1 MAQVVTVNEA
11 FLLVTGRGEQIGWK
25 WLDAGGASPPNS
37 TSTTARPEQAQ
48 WRGITSA
55 EMYGRVRAMAAALSA
70 WGIAKGDRVAL
81 ISENRW
87 EWPVVDFAVLA
98 LGAVDVPLYLT
109 LTAEQ
114 VCYMLRD
121 SGAKVAVVSSREQAE
136 KVRAASELVDL
147 PALERLVVMDEQ
159 PTAQNQDV
167 RRKVAPVETPIPS
180 GNDKQEKPAV
190 PIMHMGELL
199 KDAAVMQVRDA
210 EFDSRV
216 RAVQPEDLATI
227 IYTSG
232 TTGEPK
238 GVMLTHGNLASN
250 FSVSTVPFGFNET
263 DSCISFLP
271 LSHVTARHLDY
282 ALMCDGATLAYCP
295 KFDLLPAAM
304 KAVQPTIFVAVPR
317 VYEKIRQ
324 GVEGKSHGAKKAILN
339 WALEVGRKYRVETFA
354 GNKPPRPRWILPTL
368 IVGILIVLLNTHF
381 SGLNKHLRETIA
393 ILVVALDVFLLI
405 EWLTGPLCWRLADK
419 LVFSKIRAA
428 FGGRVKIFVAGGA
441 PLGMD
446 TAGWFADVGI
456 RILEGYGLTET
467 SPVIALNYPQAAR
480 IGTVGK
486 LIPGVEVRFA
496 ADGEVEV
503 RGPNVFPGYWN
514 KPQETAESFT
524 PDGWLKTGDIG
535 AIDTDGFL
543 SITDRKKELLKTSG
557 GKLIAPQ
564 PIENRL
570 KAHSLV
576 GNAALVGDK
585 HKFACVLISPNFAAL
600 EGWARVHNITA
611 ASNEPD
617 RTALVRNPAVIA
629 RYQRIVDEVNATLAP
644 YETMKRMAVVD
655 REWSVEGDEL
665 TPSMKLKRRVVE
677 KKHAAEIAE
686 FYKDEAT
693 AAAG

>member
-1 MAQVVTVNEA
+1 MAQVATVNEA
-11 FLLVTGRGEQIGWK
+11 FLLVTRRGEQVGWR
-25 WLDAGGASPPNS
+25 WLDTGG
-37 TSTTARPEQAQ
+37 T

-55 EMYGRVRAMAAALSA
+55 EMYGRVRALAKALAA
-70 WGIAKGDRVAL
+70 WGVGKGDRVAL

-87 EWPVVDFAVLA
+87 EWPVVDFATLA
-98 LGAVDVPLYLT
+98 LGAIDVPLYLT

-114 VCYMLRD
+114 VGYMLRD
-121 SGAKVAVVSSREQAE
+121 SGAKVAIVSSWEQAE
-136 KVRAASELVDL
+136 KIRAAGEL
-147 PALERLVVMDEQ
+147 PKLERLVVMD
-159 PTAQNQDV
+159 
-167 RRKVAPVETPIPS
+167 PIPQDGMGHPDFS
-180 GNDKQEKPAV
+180 GWKISVTQ
-190 PIMHMGELL
+190 MSELL
-199 KDAAVMQVRDA
+199 RNADEMQARDA
-210 EFDSRV
+210 EFDAQT
-216 RAVQPEDLATI
+216 RAVRPEDLATI

-250 FSVSTVPFGFNET
+250 FSVSTIPFGFNET

-282 ALMCDGATLAYCP
+282 ALMCDAAVIAYCP

-339 WALEVGRKYRVETFA
+339 WALGIGQKYRDVTLR
-354 GNKPPRPRWILPTL
+354 GGKPTRPGWILPVL
-368 IVGILIVLLNTHF
+368 MAGIVVVLANTVF
-381 SGLNKHLRETIA
+381 GYLLGRHLREAIA
-393 ILVVALDVFLLI
+393 LLVLLLDLFLLA
-405 EWLTGPLCWRLADK
+405 EWMVGPICWRLADK

-428 FGGRVKIFVAGGA
+428 FGGKVNYYISGGA

-467 SPVIALNYPQAAR
+467 SPVVALNYPEAAK

-486 LIPGVEVRFA
+486 RLSGVQVRFA
-496 ADGEVEV
+496 DDGEVEIK
-503 RGPNVFPGYWN
+503 GPLVFQGYWN

-535 AIDTDGFL
+535 AMDADGFL

-564 PIENRL
+564 PIENKL
-570 KAHSLV
+570 KAHNLV

-600 EGWARVHNITA
+600 EGWAKVHNIAET
-611 ASNEPD
+611 D
-617 RTALVRNPAVIA
+617 RAALVRDPTVIA

-655 REWSVEGDEL
+655 REWSAETDEL

-677 KKHAAEIAE
+677 QRHAAEIAE

-693 AAAG
+693 ASKD